1 MNDTI
6 RARLNRCLRLL
17 DKYETAI
24 MDVTEEMRDL
34 SRIADLGD
42 EMEEALELLDSPDF
56 GGIRERIVTAT
67 RTLP

>member
-17 DKYETAI
+17 SKYETAI

-34 SRIADLGD
+34 SRIVDLGD
-42 EMEEALELLDSPDF
+42 EMEEALELLDSLDF
-56 GGIRERIVTAT
+56 GGIRERIVTAM
-67 RTLP
+67 RMLP